1 MPLRLGNF
9 QPQRGSW
16 STTFAEPTRIVDRSF
31 FQGADEDAETFGQ
44 QGGLIIDSRDL
55 FRLRKTVAAGTIRG
69 AVRAMLT
76 SSNGRFE
83 PPQEFSE
90 QPLHQSALKSVQC
103 RLVEIRTVAGRSNA
117 RQCVLSG
124 GPYTVSSHVRH
135 CCARLRA
142 QSKPPDPLGRRRVEG
157 VSIRASRRRVRG
169 PLPARGLH
177 HSPSTLTSLCAGAV
191 AGNRT
196 GSRVLVALTWARQTI
211 PLTQFTA

>member
-1 MPLRLGNF
+1 
-9 QPQRGSW
+9 
-16 STTFAEPTRIVDRSF
+16 
-31 FQGADEDAETFGQ
+31 
-44 QGGLIIDSRDL
+44 
-55 FRLRKTVAAGTIRG
+55 
-69 AVRAMLT
+69 MLT

-124 GPYTVSSHVRH
+124 GPHTVSSHVRH

-142 QSKPPDPLGRRRVEG
+142 QSKPADPLGRRRVEG

-177 HSPSTLTSLCAGAV
+177 HSPSTLTSLCAGAI

-196 GSRVLVALTWARQTI
+196 SSRVLVALTWARQTI